1 MSKMDTRMDVQES
14 TLKQLGQAVQQSQV
28 AIQILEVQVGQLAR
42 SSQSRAQGALPS
54 NIETNLKEHCMALTL
69 RSGKQ
74 VDQPVGVQE
83 KEKEMSNVKPHGDN
97 SFSTKD
103 KEEEKEKE
111 INKED
116 NLAETSFDLPP
127 SPEVM
132 AYVPPILYPQRL
144 KKYKDEKSF
153 KKFLEVF
160 KKLHINIPFAKTLA
174 PMPTYVKFLKEIIS
188 NKRRFEDFET
198 VTLTEECSAIILN
211 KLSPK
216 LKDPGSFTIPCTIG
230 NTKFGNALC
239 DLGASINLMPFSVF
253 SGQQEKKSSVEDLI
267 FTFMLKQ
274 DELMSK
280 MDTRMDVQESTL
292 KQFGQA
298 VQQSQVAIQILEVQV
313 GQLARSSQSRAQGA
327 LPSNIETNLKE
338 HCMALTLRSGKQVD
352 QPVGVQEKEKEMSN
366 VKPHGDNSFSTK
378 DKEEEKEKEIN
389 KEDNLTETSFD
400 LPPSPE
406 VMAYVP
412 PIPYPQRLK
421 KYKDEKSFKKFL
433 EVFKKL
439 HINIPFAKALAPM
452 PTYVKFLKEII
463 SNKRRFE
470 DFETVTLTEEC
481 SAIILNKLSPKLKD
495 PGSFTIPCTI
505 GNTKFGNALCDLGAS
520 INLMP
525 FSVFK
530 KLGWGKVKSTNGTLQ
545 LADRSVKYLHGIV
558 EDVLVKVDEL
568 YFLVDFVVLEM
579 EEDVEIPLIL
589 GRPFLATS
597 RVLIDVHEGKLTL
610 RVGDEEAIF
619 NVFKARKIHASANTC
634 FMVDLSNPTEVK
646 EFKRRNQDESLDK
659 CIVNKPIEKH
669 GDIKV
674 KIGAPQS
681 DSSHRKPKK
690 RRKRSRVH
698 VVQEKLKEGET
709 TIVKETNIECNS
721 KRAISFW
728 RVRKDYRKL
737 NPP

>member
-1 MSKMDTRMDVQES
+1 
-14 TLKQLGQAVQQSQV
+14 
-28 AIQILEVQVGQLAR
+28 
-42 SSQSRAQGALPS
+42 
-54 NIETNLKEHCMALTL
+54 
-69 RSGKQ
+69 
-74 VDQPVGVQE
+74 
-83 KEKEMSNVKPHGDN
+83 
-97 SFSTKD
+97 
-103 KEEEKEKE
+103 
-111 INKED
+111 
-116 NLAETSFDLPP
+116 
-127 SPEVM
+127 
-132 AYVPPILYPQRL
+132 
-144 KKYKDEKSF
+144 
-153 KKFLEVF
+153 
-160 KKLHINIPFAKTLA
+160 
-174 PMPTYVKFLKEIIS
+174 MPTYVKFLKEIIS

-267 FTFMLKQ
+267 STFMLKQ
-274 DELMSK
+274 DALMSK

-292 KQFGQA
+292 KQLGQA

-338 HCMALTLRSGKQVD
+338 HCMALTLRI
-352 QPVGVQEKEKEMSN
+352 QEKEKEMSN
-366 VKPHGDNSFSTK
+366 VKPNGDNSFSTK

-389 KEDNLTETSFD
+389 KEDNLAETSFD
-400 LPPSPE
+400 LPPSPD

-439 HINIPFAKALAPM
+439 HINIHFAKNLAPM
-452 PTYVKFLKEII
+452 PTYVKFLKESI

-525 FSVFK
+525 FSVFSGQQEK
-530 KLGWGKVKSTNGTLQ
+530 KS
-545 LADRSVKYLHGIV
+545 SV
-558 EDVLVKVDEL
+558 ED
-568 YFLVDFVVLEM
+568 
-579 EEDVEIPLIL
+579 LIS
-589 GRPFLATS
+589 T
-597 RVLIDVHEGKLTL
+597 
-610 RVGDEEAIF
+610 
-619 NVFKARKIHASANTC
+619 
-634 FMVDLSNPTEVK
+634 FM
-646 EFKRRNQDESLDK
+646 
-659 CIVNKPIEKH
+659 
-669 GDIKV
+669 
-674 KIGAPQS
+674 
-681 DSSHRKPKK
+681 
-690 RRKRSRVH
+690 
-698 VVQEKLKEGET
+698 LK
-709 TIVKETNIECNS
+709 
-721 KRAISFW
+721 
-728 RVRKDYRKL
+728 
-737 NPP
+737 